1 MSRQTTLI
9 ARVALTAALLS
20 AGITLA
26 IDTLVDPFGLRAA
39 DAQEATQEQRAV
51 ANVLGC
57 QRGNEGRRALR
68 VLRDQLNERSVLID
82 RAAAAQCCTL
92 T

>member
-1 MSRQTTLI
+1 M
-9 ARVALTAALLS
+9 
-20 AGITLA
+20 
-26 IDTLVDPFGLRAA
+26 
-39 DAQEATQEQRAV
+39 

-82 RAAAAQCCTL
+82 RAAAANPDAPVIQALRFPPVQLDEDSTRVFECRAGAVAVTGFDPGPVSNFRDDE
-92 T
+92 